1 MMINS
6 RIIQKLIHMGLVS
19 AIILSFEHAHSME
32 RFAITAGSTVTN
44 TGTSIINGNIGLY
57 PGTALTGFPPGIVT
71 SPYTININN
80 GLALHAQSDLT
91 AAYNVLAGRP
101 FSVDLTGQDL
111 GGKILS
117 PGVFNFNTSSQMTGT
132 LTLDGQ
138 GNANSVF
145 IFNIGSTLTT
155 ASASRIN
162 LINGAQASN
171 VYFRVGSSATLGSA
185 TQFAGRIL
193 AMTSIT
199 LVTAANI
206 QCGAAMARNGAV
218 TLDSNIITIC
228 PVVVLPVATPAV
240 PVAEASKVPNASR
253 VSSLI
258 SQFSL
263 SGSDVPIVFQVLPAV
278 LGPAELAR
286 AYTELSGEAGTA
298 VAPAGIQSMNSFM
311 SVMFDA
317 VFADEGEVGHTGIG
331 AIPASGRGTVRA
343 LGYLSETPQQDDHI
357 PLNTLE
363 RQTIS
368 SAEALKQ
375 YSIWGGV
382 YGGRSRINGDEASG
396 SHTRSIDTTGFAAGL
411 DRRITTDTRVGFA
424 ISAGSSR
431 FGLFQSIA
439 ARLVVWLMVRPGLVC
454 VPPPLIVAA
463 PARTTPPVGKAVA
476 ATVLAVCAMAA
487 PVNKTEENCAKAATS
502 KMDFFGAE

>member
-1 MMINS
+1 MIINS
-6 RIIQKLIHMGLVS
+6 RIIQKLIDMGLVP

-240 PVAEASKVPNASR
+240 PVAKASKVPNASR

-278 LGPAELAR
+278 LSPAELAR

-298 VAPAGIQSMNSFM
+298 VAPAGLQSMNSFM

-363 RQTIS
+363 R
-368 SAEALKQ
+368 
-375 YSIWGGV
+375 
-382 YGGRSRINGDEASG
+382 
-396 SHTRSIDTTGFAAGL
+396 
-411 DRRITTDTRVGFA
+411 
-424 ISAGSSR
+424 
-431 FGLFQSIA
+431 
-439 ARLVVWLMVRPGLVC
+439 
-454 VPPPLIVAA
+454 
-463 PARTTPPVGKAVA
+463 
-476 ATVLAVCAMAA
+476 
-487 PVNKTEENCAKAATS
+487 
-502 KMDFFGAE
+502 